1 MKAITELSFEEA
13 YAELEGIITQLT
25 SGELTLE
32 ASVKHYE
39 RGRELSAYCQRLL
52 DTAELRINRL
62 SDNGTISA
70 L

>member
-13 YAELEGIITQLT
+13 YAELENLIAQLT

-32 ASVKHYE
+32 TSVQHYE

-62 SDNGTISA
+62 SDAGTLSP